1 LKHYQTIM
9 KSILH
14 RTLLFLTIILT
25 VSSFEHPIK
34 LTASLIEYDNENKEV
49 KVECKLFIDDFEK
62 SINPTL
68 TKNIDLSILS
78 EADKIGIN
86 AYFDKRFTIK
96 LNDTIVPLKFESHEL
111 HLDYNVVTIRFSKS
125 DLSINEGDS
134 MKVKN
139 ILFFEE
145 FSYMQSNRVTIM
157 AQPYFQEY
165 NMETNIDIKT
175 FTYNF

>member
-1 LKHYQTIM
+1 MKHHLTIM

-14 RTLLFLTIILT
+14 RTLLFLSIICT
-25 VSSFEHPIK
+25 VSSFDHPIK
-34 LTASLIEYDNENKEV
+34 LTASLIEYDNENKEI

-68 TKNIDLSILS
+68 TKNIDLSLLS
-78 EADKIGIN
+78 KEDKIGID

-125 DLSINEGDS
+125 DLSIKEGDTL
-134 MKVKN
+134 KVKN

-145 FSYMQSNRVTIM
+145 FSYMQSNRITIT